1 MENAILQHR
10 RERQVSLGMLQTSY
24 LSFDMRG
31 TECVGQTMFTMMIPV
46 DQNVSNIFSAD
57 KHLQH
62 QVFSRVKI
70 HVFMRCRSNYWILDF
85 DVLSD
90 RLRMSQS

>member
-62 QVFSRVKI
+62 QVFPASKYMFSCVA
-70 HVFMRCRSNYWILDF
+70 
-85 DVLSD
+85 VLIIGF
-90 RLRMSQS
+90 LTLMS